1 MSLRAITI
9 GFGGHPLLDNIDLH
23 IEPQERICILGR
35 NGAGKSTLLK
45 VLHGDIKPDGGEITR
60 QQGLKVVRLE
70 QEVPS
75 DLHGSIYDVI
85 ASGLGPQGL
94 LLAEYLHLTEQL
106 STSHDES
113 LLKALEKTQ
122 HQLDQHQAW
131 NLSPQIDAV
140 ISRLNLN
147 EKDEFSAL
155 SGGMKRRVLLG
166 QLLVQ
171 QPDIL
176 LLDEPTNHL
185 DIESIDWLEAFLLE
199 FKGSVVF
206 ITHDRAF
213 LQKLATRIVEVDRGK
228 LQSYPGNYA
237 QYEERKQQ
245 ALEAEQTHQ
254 QLFDKRLAQEE
265 VWIRQGIKAR
275 RTRNEGRVRA
285 LEALREQRKARREVS
300 GKVNLQLQQA
310 KSSGKIVVEAQNIN
324 YSYEQKPL
332 IKNFSTCIMRGDKI
346 GIIGP
351 NGVGKTTLL
360 KILLGELAPD
370 SGKLQQ
376 GTKLECAYFDQLR
389 AQLDEN
395 KTVADNVSYG
405 DQYVTIHGRSV
416 HIIGYLQDFLFTP
429 DRARSM
435 VKSLSGGERNR
446 LLLARLF
453 TKPANVLVMDEPTN
467 DLDLETLELLEEL
480 LSEYQGTLLLVS
492 HDRSFL
498 NNIITSTLVFEG
510 DGEIKEYV
518 GGYDDWLRQ
527 RPTPKTAA
535 NVSPIVHKP
544 APPTK
549 PAEAPRLKPNL
560 QAQKQL
566 KTIEARIETLE
577 TKQKDLET
585 QLLDQGLYDPHQK
598 QTLIDLQ
605 KQFEKNAAE
614 LEKLVKEWEE
624 WMEKD

>member
-1 MSLRAITI
+1 MALLSLRGVTVS
-9 GFGGHPLLDNIDLH
+9 FGGHPLLDAVDLH
-23 IEPQERICILGR
+23 IETQERICILGR

-45 VLHGDIKPDGGEITR
+45 VLQGDVKADAGEITR

-75 DLHGSIYDVI
+75 DISGSIYDVI

-94 LLAEYLHLTEQL
+94 LLAQYLHLIEQMAL
-106 STSHDES
+106 SDDEA
-113 LLKALEKTQ
+113 LLKSLEKVQ
-122 HQLDQHQAW
+122 HQLDQQQAW
-131 NLSPQIDAV
+131 NLSPNIDAV

-147 EKDEFSAL
+147 EKEEFSAL

-171 QPDIL
+171 NPDIL

-185 DIESIDWLEAFLLE
+185 DIEAIAWLEAFLLD
-199 FKGSVVF
+199 FKGTVVF

-213 LQKLATRIVEVDRGK
+213 LQNLATRIVEVDRGK
-228 LQSYPGNYA
+228 LQSYPCNYL
-237 QYEERKQQ
+237 QYLERKQQ
-245 ALEAEQTHQ
+245 LLDAEQTAQ
-254 QLFDKRLAQEE
+254 NLFDKRLAQEE

-285 LEALREQRKARREVS
+285 LEALREQRKARREVA
-300 GKVNLQLQQA
+300 GTVNLQLQQA
-310 KSSGKIVVEAQNIN
+310 KSSGKIVVEAEDIS
-324 YSYEQKPL
+324 YSYENKVL

-346 GIIGP
+346 GIMGP

-360 KILLGELAPD
+360 KILLGELKPD

-376 GTKLECAYFDQLR
+376 GTKIEVAYFDQLR

-429 DRARSM
+429 DRARSP

-510 DGEIKEYV
+510 EGKIQEYV

-527 RPTPKTAA
+527 RPAPKVKSVIAA
-535 NVSPIVHKP
+535 APVAAKP
-544 APPTK
+544 
-549 PAEAPRLKPNL
+549 
-560 QAQKQL
+560 QAQTSKQI
-566 KTIEARIETLE
+566 KTLE
-577 TKQKDLET
+577 AQIEKLEAKQKELELKL
-585 QLLDQGLYDPHQK
+585 QDQSLYEAKQK
-598 QTLIDLQ
+598 QKLADLQ
-605 KQFEKNAAE
+605 KQLQSTVAE
-614 LEKLVKEWEE
+614 LEKLVKEWELLVE
-624 WMEKD
+624 